1 MIYELT
7 QLRKG
12 VTEFCLLALLERE
25 PGHGYELVARLAR
38 TRALALSENTVYPAL
53 ARLKTRGW
61 ARSRQEASANGPARK
76 VLELT
81 PAGRARLREWR
92 AAWDRLSRDVA
103 DMTDGAGAET
113 EIDINI
119 PIELGLREEN
129 DA

>member
-1 MIYELT
+1 MLDDLT

-81 PAGRARLREWR
+81 PAGLARLREWR
-92 AAWDRLSRDVA
+92 AAWAKLSRDVA
-103 DMTDGAGAET
+103 DMTDGAGIET
-113 EIDINI
+113 ELHFEQDS
-119 PIELGLREEN
+119 RQEN

>member
-1 MIYELT
+1 MLDDLT

-38 TRALALSENTVYPAL
+38 TRTLALSENTVYPAL

-61 ARSRQEASANGPARK
+61 ARSRQEASASGPARK

-81 PAGRARLREWR
+81 PAGLARLREWR
-92 AAWDRLSRDVA
+92 AAWAKLANDVT
-103 DMTDGAGAET
+103 DMTDGT
-113 EIDINI
+113 VRNIHSEIHT
-119 PIELGLREEN
+119 GSREEN
-129 DA
+129 NA

>member
-1 MIYELT
+1 MLDDMT

-61 ARSRQEASANGPARK
+61 ARSRPEVSAGGPARK

-81 PAGRARLREWR
+81 PSGRARLGEWR
-92 AAWDRLSRDVA
+92 AAWARLARDVA
-103 DMTDGAGAET
+103 DMTDGAGT
-113 EIDINI
+113 ESEITSQSNVAS
-119 PIELGLREEN
+119 ERRTTHES
-129 DA
+129 